1 MICAYDLIIIFRD
14 THINPQGSES
24 FCNINESVNC
34 DKVALHDEYSVV
46 LGTPVAI
53 WAFAGFVLAAILA
66 LVSAVRVRQ
75 RFGLGFLFLTGVLFL
90 IVSAWLIYVMHVKI
104 QAWCV
109 VCLAIDVIN
118 VGLFGLALAAIRLG
132 GISISRAIVD
142 DFKGLFRS
150 PLVLILLLA
159 AACGSL
165 GGGYLTGARL
175 MEDIAAKR
183 TDRESAPSKDT
194 TEGPKLVYLSTSQ
207 PKDSPENQPPPLKP
221 ENPSPEITEQPQVVF
236 ASGTKQEGS
245 LGEWPTPSKD
255 TPVKEACD
263 CHRQAAGGTVERPE
277 VQQIQVGVDSDG
289 LHWKGSPNPLM
300 VIHEFTDFE
309 CPHCRKAH
317 LMLNKLMSNYPG
329 KLRVY
334 HRHFPLDH
342 NCNRMIPSPFHPR
355 ACELSRIAVCAA
367 QQGRFWEMTDYLFHN
382 AEEIRNS
389 RRSADDIARSLELDM
404 GKFQCCMG
412 EADSLDTVLSDI
424 EAALELELKGTPAY
438 VINGTVYYGKIPDE
452 ALEALGQTGTQEQCG
467 AHDAK

>member
-1 MICAYDLIIIFRD
+1 MANGNRGLVALLSTFVLLCVVGMICAYDLIIIFRD

-46 LGTPVAI
+46 LGVPVAV
-53 WAFAGFVLAAILA
+53 WAFAGFILAAVLA
-66 LVSAVRVRQ
+66 LVSAVRVRH
-75 RFGLGFLFLTGVLFL
+75 RFGLGFLFLTGVIFL
-90 IVSAWLIYVMHVKI
+90 VVSAWLIYVMHVHI

-118 VGLFGLALAAIRLG
+118 VGLFGLSVAAIRLG
-132 GISISRAIVD
+132 GTSISRAVVGD
-142 DFKGLFRS
+142 VKGLFRH
-150 PLVLILLLA
+150 PLVLVFLLA
-159 AACGSL
+159 AACGAL
-165 GGGYLTGARL
+165 GGGYLAGVRI

-183 TDRESAPSKDT
+183 PDTGEEEAPST
-194 TEGPKLVYLSTSQ
+194 VQAEQ
-207 PKDSPENQPPPLKP
+207 PK
-221 ENPSPEITEQPQVVF
+221 VVY
-236 ASGTKQEGS
+236 AAGSELDGS
-245 LGEWPTPSKD
+245 LGEWPTKSKD
-255 TPVKEACD
+255 TPVEEACE
-263 CHRQAAGGTVERPE
+263 CHRQASGAAAERPE
-277 VQQIQVGVDSDG
+277 VQQIQVGVDPDG
-289 LHWKGSPNPLM
+289 LHWKGSANPML

-342 NCNRMIPSPFHPR
+342 HCNRMVPSPFHPR

-412 EADSLDTVLSDI
+412 EDDSLDVILSD
-424 EAALELELKGTPAY
+424 LESAFELGLKGTPAY
-438 VINGTVYYGKIPDE
+438 VINGTIHYGKIPDE
-452 ALEALGQTGTQEQCG
+452 ALESLGKTGTQEQCEAHG
-467 AHDAK
+467 AK